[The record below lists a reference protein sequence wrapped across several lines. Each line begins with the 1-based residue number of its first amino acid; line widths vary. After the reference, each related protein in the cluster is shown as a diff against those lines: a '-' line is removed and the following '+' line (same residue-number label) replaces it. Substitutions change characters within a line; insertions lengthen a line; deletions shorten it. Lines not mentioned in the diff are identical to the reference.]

1 MTIRTAKIRAAWKS
15 AMESPILGAFILGL
29 VLGAEIMY
37 FVASAHPEILA
48 HMIQEVS
55 TK

>member
-1 MTIRTAKIRAAWKS
+1 MKIRTAWKS
-15 AMESPILGAFILGL
+15 AMESPILGVFILGL

-37 FVASAHPEILA
+37 FLASCHPEILA
-48 HMIQEVS
+48 HVIKKVS